1 MIYNSR
7 TFSCA
12 VALLGITAIY
22 NPATAQDPKTMYIA
36 GYGGSFEKTMRETLL
51 PPFENANNVKVEYVA
66 GQSTA
71 TLAKL
76 QAQRGNPEI
85 DVAIVD
91 DGPMYQAVQFGFCA
105 PIEKTPML
113 ENIYPIAKLDDRAI
127 AFGIG
132 ATGPVYNEKI
142 FTQKGWPAPS
152 SWADLGDP
160 QYKGHV
166 SLLGAASTTGLH
178 GLIMVARANGGG
190 EKQIE
195 PGFTAFRD
203 KVRPNMVTFAP
214 SAPKI
219 EELLQS
225 GEIALTVVSRAR
237 AMALQKAGL
246 PLKIM
251 EPKEGNV
258 ALMVTMC
265 PVVQSD
271 VPDLAQKFIHYMLS
285 PDVQAILAGSGYGP
299 VNKATDLT
307 PEQAA
312 GVPFGEEAVSRLV
325 KIDWPTVNQSR
336 AAWTQRWNR
345 EIER

>member
-1 MIYNSR
+1 MTGTWKSFIRLS
-7 TFSCA
+7 A
-12 VALLGITAIY
+12 VAGLV
-22 NPATAQDPKTMYIA
+22 ATSGLAHAQGARTLYIA
-36 GYGGSFEKTMRETLL
+36 GYGGSFEKAMRETLL
-51 PPFENANNVKVEYVA
+51 PPFEKANNARVEYVA

-76 QAQRGNPEI
+76 QAQRSNQEI

-105 PIEKTPML
+105 PIEKSPVL
-113 ENIYPIAKLDDRAI
+113 DNVYPIAKLDERAV

-142 FTQKGWPAPS
+142 FAEKGWPAPD
-152 SWADLGDP
+152 SWSDLGNP
-160 QYKGHV
+160 KYKGRV
-166 SLLGAASTTGLH
+166 SLLGASSTTGLH

-190 EKQIE
+190 EKDIE
-195 PGFTAFRD
+195 PGFVAYRD
-203 KVRPNMVTFAP
+203 KIRPNMLTFAP

-225 GEIALTVVSRAR
+225 GDIALTVVARSRAV
-237 AMALQKAGL
+237 ALQKAGL
-246 PLKIM
+246 PLKIV

-265 PVVQSD
+265 PVVNSD
-271 VPDLAQKFIHYMLS
+271 VPDLAQKFVQYMLS
-285 PDVQAILAGSGYGP
+285 PEVQKILAGNGYGP
-299 VNKATDLT
+299 VNKTTELT
-307 PEQAA
+307 KEEAE
-312 GVPFGEEAVSRLV
+312 GVPFGEEAVSKLK
-325 KIDWPTVNQSR
+325 KIDWPTVNQHR